1 MSNISIKVNLA
12 GLIHATR
19 VEKGKSGEQE
29 CIIIPIKQNNLHK
42 GEKGL
47 YLDLTAFEI
56 KDRSKMDADR
66 KDTHLVKQ
74 SLPDEIYK
82 SLTEEQKKAI
92 PIIGNAIV
100 WSGQGNEPEL
110 NQPTPEGDDLPF

>member
-12 GLIHATR
+12 GLIHGTR
-19 VEKGKSGEQE
+19 IEKGKTGEQE
-29 CIIIPIKQNNLHK
+29 CIIIPINQNYLHK

-56 KDRSKMDADR
+56 KDRSKMDASR

-74 SLPDEIYK
+74 SLPEEIYK
-82 SLTEEQKKAI
+82 AMTEEQKQSM
-92 PIIGNAIV
+92 PILGNLIV
-100 WSGQGNEPEL
+100 WGNNFNEPQL
-110 NQPTPEGDDLPF
+110 NAPTEPNDDLPF